1 MGKGSRPR
9 PLSVSSEL
17 FNDNWER
24 IFGNKD
30 GGQTEQ
36 VQPRDTDKSG

>member
-9 PLSVSSEL
+9 PYSVTSQE
-17 FNDNWER
+17 FDQAWDR

-30 GGQTEQ
+30 DEARQ
-36 VQPRDTDKSG
+36 TDKVHRRES